1 MAMQGKIFVT
11 RRIRDAGLDLLREAG
26 VELRVWPGPEHARPS
41 REEVLEG
48 ARWADVLLSLL
59 TEPIDREVMQ
69 ANPKLRGVANFA
81 VGFDNIDVPVATE
94 LGVPISNTPGVLTDT
109 TADLT
114 WALLL
119 SAARNVVA
127 GDVFMRAGHYKVWGP
142 NLLLGEDVSPG
153 GDGRRKVLGILGFG
167 RIGQAVARRAL
178 GFDMR
183 VLAHDPFA
191 REAIEADSQ
200 AEWAELDDLLRESD
214 FVSVHTL
221 LSEQTRHL
229 ISAREFGLMKPT
241 AYLINAARGP
251 IVDET
256 ALVEALRKK
265 QIAGAGLDV
274 YEQEPAMAEGLAQ
287 LENAVLLPHLG
298 SATRGTRDLMASK
311 AATNALAM
319 LRREP
324 APNCVNPDVYECAAY
339 RARIA

>member
-1 MAMQGKIFVT
+1 MDGKIFVT

-26 VELRVWPGPEHARPS
+26 VELRVWQGPENARPS

-59 TEPIDREVMQ
+59 TEPIDREVME
-69 ANPKLRGVANFA
+69 ANPRLRGVANFA

-94 LGVPISNTPGVLTDT
+94 LGLPVSNTPGVLTDT

-119 SAARNVVA
+119 SAARNVA
-127 GDVFMRAGHYKVWGP
+127 SGDTFMRGGNYKVWGP
-142 NLLLGEDVSPG
+142 NLLLGEDVSRG
-153 GDGRRKVLGILGFG
+153 GDGREKVLGILGFG

-183 VLAHDPFA
+183 VLAYDPFA
-191 REAIEADSQ
+191 REAIEADEQ
-200 AEWAELDDLLRESD
+200 ADWADLDDLLRQSD

-221 LSEQTRHL
+221 LSDDTRHL
-229 ISAREFGLMKPT
+229 IGERELALMKPS

-251 IVDET
+251 IVDEA
-256 ALVEALRKK
+256 ALVRALRKK

-274 YEQEPAMAEGLAQ
+274 YEQEPAMAEGLAE

-298 SATRGTRDLMASK
+298 SATRGTRDLMATK

-319 LRREP
+319 LRGER
-324 APNCVNPDVYECAAY
+324 APNCLNAEVYDGAAY
-339 RARIA
+339 RARVA

>member
-1 MAMQGKIFVT
+1 MDGKIFVT

-26 VELRVWPGPEHARPS
+26 VELRVWPGPEDARPS

-48 ARWADVLLSLL
+48 ARWADLLLSLL
-59 TEPIDREVMQ
+59 TEPIDREVME
-69 ANPKLRGVANFA
+69 ANPRLRGVANFA

-94 LGVPISNTPGVLTDT
+94 LGLPVSNTPGVLTDT

-119 SAARNVVA
+119 SAARNLA
-127 GDVFMRAGHYKVWGP
+127 SGDAFMRGGKYKVWGP

-153 GDGRRKVLGILGFG
+153 GDGREKVLGILGFG

-183 VLAHDPFA
+183 VLAYDPFA
-191 REAIEADSQ
+191 RDAIEADGQ

-214 FVSVHTL
+214 FVSVHTV
-221 LSEQTRHL
+221 LSDDTRQL
-229 ISAREFGLMKPT
+229 IGERELSLMKPS

-251 IVDET
+251 IMEER
-256 ALVEALRKK
+256 ALVRALREK

-274 YEQEPAMAEGLAQ
+274 YEHEPAMAEGLAEI
-287 LENAVLLPHLG
+287 ENVVLLPHLG
-298 SATRGTRDLMASK
+298 SATRGTRDLMATK

-319 LRREP
+319 LRGGLVS
-324 APNCVNPDVYECAAY
+324 NCVHTEVYEGAAY
-339 RARIA
+339 RARMA

>member
-1 MAMQGKIFVT
+1 MDGKIFVT
-11 RRIRDAGLDLLREAG
+11 RRIRDAGLDLLRDAG
-26 VELRVWPGPEHARPS
+26 VELRVWQGPENARPS
-41 REEVLEG
+41 RDEVLAG

-69 ANPKLRGVANFA
+69 VNPRLRGVANFA

-94 LGVPISNTPGVLTDT
+94 LGLPVSNTPGVLTDT

-119 SAARNVVA
+119 SAARNVA
-127 GDVFMRAGHYKVWGP
+127 SGDSFMRGGNYEIWGP
-142 NLLLGEDVSPG
+142 NLLLGEDVSRG
-153 GDGRRKVLGILGFG
+153 GDGREKVLGILGFG

-183 VLAHDPFA
+183 VLAYDPFA
-191 REAIEADSQ
+191 REAIEADEQ
-200 AEWAELDDLLRESD
+200 ASWADLDDLLRESD

-221 LSEQTRHL
+221 LSDDTRHL
-229 ISAREFGLMKPT
+229 IGERELALMKPT

-251 IVDET
+251 IVDEA
-256 ALVEALRKK
+256 ALVRALRKK

-274 YEQEPAMAEGLAQ
+274 YEREPEMAEGLAE
-287 LENAVLLPHLG
+287 LENTVLLPHLG
-298 SATRGTRDLMASK
+298 SATRGTRDLMATK

-319 LRREP
+319 LRGER
-324 APNCVNPDVYECAAY
+324 APNCLNAEVYDSAAY
-339 RARIA
+339 RARID